1 MKNIFFDY
9 TVFCR
14 ILAIIFVFS
23 LSSELVC
30 GQTKAE
36 KYYKKAVLCT
46 NNDKKQA
53 KYYEK
58 AAELGH
64 AMSQLEM
71 GVRYANGLGVPQNGA
86 KAVEWYLKAAEQG
99 QDLAYFFLGS
109 LYQYG
114 IQGVEIDYKESSKWY
129 LKAAEQKD
137 TVSFSCLSRV
147 ASHLYPDPK
156 NCLQEAVKQHKE
168 GKDVLYA
175 ALLKSAAERG
185 EPKAQYLIGRCYC
198 RGIGVEKDYNA
209 AYSWLEKADKQGVD
223 AASDELYFLCDKW
236 SVELQNVYESY
247 SELLDKYKK
256 MSPGAKKQQY
266 LKEINQKGEKMERDF
281 AIVNGYYKKRIAS
294 LTTENPTERAETFV
308 ASKSSTKSLQ
318 QETTTKD
325 MDSQESGKKLMQKVK
340 EIDMK
345 TNDIYMLLSFDN
357 SPDSKEREKLKC
369 ERAALAL
376 QAANTGYPPAQFY
389 YAHEILQDSILTYR
403 FDDSSRKQKLIE
415 NKMKFYRSAAKQGY
429 TAAQYELGKML
440 CTKKDSQE
448 GLYWLREAATH
459 DESVA
464 EYLGDL
470 YYKGLYNENRET
482 IVAIDIKEAIR
493 WYKRCKNIPTANG
506 KIKRAELL
514 IRANAGEKLTK
525 DEYYIIGSTDIKW
538 KVKAAELGHR
548 RALYEAGK
556 HYYYRKNYNEARKWL
571 QKAVDEGI
579 EGASFYLELIDE
591 KKGNK

>member
-30 GQTKAE
+30 GQTEAE

-71 GVRYANGLGVPQNGA
+71 GVRYENGSGVPQNGA

-137 TVSFSCLSRV
+137 TVSFSCMSKV
-147 ASHLYPDPK
+147 ASLLYPDPK

-256 MSPGAKKQQY
+256 MRPGAKKQQY

-308 ASKSSTKSLQ
+308 ASKSSTPVK
-318 QETTTKD
+318 TK
-325 MDSQESGKKLMQKVK
+325 QTVK
-340 EIDMK
+340 AEYRKRMIAAINKK
-345 TNDIYMLLSFDN
+345 TNVASKSNSKTNSDKEAKVTYVTCHICRGKGKVHCLRCCGTGQTPYMKMVGNLSMFAYKTCEGCEGKGNHDCLYCKGLGSVAQKKASIHNTQDIYIIHDNYSFDSN
-357 SPDSKEREKLKC
+357 MNEVGTGSNLQLKKTMCSFCNGTGKNPLKSFGPQYTSEVVTLQYCEICGAMSEIHYHDSCPSCLGK
-369 ERAALAL
+369 
-376 QAANTGYPPAQFY
+376 
-389 YAHEILQDSILTYR
+389 
-403 FDDSSRKQKLIE
+403 
-415 NKMKFYRSAAKQGY
+415 GY
-429 TAAQYELGKML
+429 T
-440 CTKKDSQE
+440 
-448 GLYWLREAATH
+448 
-459 DESVA
+459 ES
-464 EYLGDL
+464 
-470 YYKGLYNENRET
+470 YY
-482 IVAIDIKEAIR
+482 
-493 WYKRCKNIPTANG
+493 
-506 KIKRAELL
+506 
-514 IRANAGEKLTK
+514 
-525 DEYYIIGSTDIKW
+525 
-538 KVKAAELGHR
+538 
-548 RALYEAGK
+548 
-556 HYYYRKNYNEARKWL
+556 
-571 QKAVDEGI
+571 
-579 EGASFYLELIDE
+579 
-591 KKGNK
+591 